1 MILSKNRLS
10 TLACIMFDGIHSDA
24 NDIDSIYI
32 KMPDAICLAT
42 DVDYMTSLEIYD
54 KISNEVTL
62 DMGMPTISEI
72 IAKHISSL

>member
-10 TLACIMFDGIHSDA
+10 TLACIMFDGIHSKT
-24 NDIDSIYI
+24 NDNDSICI

-42 DVDYMTSLEIYD
+42 DIDYITSLEIYD

-62 DMGMPTISEI
+62 DMGMPTISKV
-72 IAKHISSL
+72 IAKHIAPL